1 MHASQ
6 PKLQGVSKLIAV
18 SLCLLLV
25 VGANEALGNTKT
37 AKGAL
42 KSLVKQT
49 RKLPPSAASRAQR
62 NRLLRIATHA
72 RRAVKKK
79 PCTSVKDLDRYRNA
93 LAKVKVRGH
102 GRSAERLAALGPA
115 SLEASRVLLASP
127 RTRKCGGGV
136 EASGVDSAQVDIVRS
151 DSDGMDLHITL
162 PDLNFVPETGGGQT
176 FTKLT
181 LPDTDSPAAPG
192 QPAIPVESSTFAIPD
207 GASLSV
213 SGGAAESYKLDGVNV
228 YPAQPDVVDDGAP
241 PDFLAPPYADLPFT
255 IDRDAYNQPGLVP
268 AAPASGDVLGNARD
282 VTVGGLQV
290 PAAQYNPVSDSLT
303 VFKSINVKVAFLGG
317 THTFSPELSS
327 PWETFSQSLVSVL
340 LNRDLLLFGRSR
352 YPPRRCGEE
361 MLVIT
366 NPATLAAANQ
376 FATARSAA
384 GIRTVVLQTGTDPG
398 QIGTTPEEIQTVIR
412 NHLTRFLC
420 VHPSYV
426 TIMGDDDLVPT
437 FPGINGIPSDLQYSM
452 RDDTD
457 ELPDVAVGRI
467 LGNDQAAVGG
477 AVTKIVN
484 YENSPPTSSSF
495 LDHAVVAAQ
504 FQDDDNDG
512 TENRTFIQFA
522 ETVRNGLV
530 NRGVTVDRVYGE
542 SPGDNP
548 QKFNDGT
555 DLPAELKKPTFTW
568 TGTAADVIADW
579 NAGPF
584 MVVHRDHGYSDGW
597 GIPGV
602 STTDVDGL
610 TNGANLPVLL
620 SINCSSGAFD
630 YDETS
635 FASEALVN
643 PAGGAVGVFG
653 DTRDSPTWHNSQLAL
668 GFVDALLPSVLPS
681 EGPATKQRMGAALIN
696 GKVRLAGLSS
706 PATDGNTRNEL
717 YLWHYFG
724 DPSMQMWGGG
734 VDPLV
739 LETSQIKAVYLSRAQ
754 FPDPPPGDPPPYGV
768 NVQFPSQF
776 AGQPFSLLFNG
787 QVIGKALAGDG
798 VVNIPADIGGE
809 NPKPGDLEVAFEADG
824 AAPIKVPVS
833 DVPKQTTTL
842 TQVCPSDQ
850 PFQDEMTITGTLS
863 PAQAGATVSVRYTR
877 PDQATFTDTVTTDAN
892 GGWSDTIVPGDF
904 SQRNTG
910 DWTIQASY
918 AGDSTHAASTAAACT
933 VNVFD
938 NS

>member
-1 MHASQ
+1 V
-6 PKLQGVSKLIAV
+6 QGTTRLIAL
-18 SLCLLLV
+18 SLCLVLAF
-25 VGANEALGNTKT
+25 GGGDALASTSSAKT

-49 RKLPPSAASRAQR
+49 RKLPSSAASKAQR
-62 NRLLRIATHA
+62 KRLLRIATHA
-72 RRAVKKK
+72 RGAVKKK
-79 PCTSVKDLDRYRNA
+79 PCTSVNDLERYRKA
-93 LAKVKVRGH
+93 LAKIKVRGH
-102 GRSAERLAALGPA
+102 GRAADRLAALGPA
-115 SLEASRVLLASP
+115 SLEASRALLASP

-136 EASGVDSAQVDIVRS
+136 KPSTVDSAQVDVIRS
-151 DSDGMDLHITL
+151 DTDGMDLHITL
-162 PDLNFVPETGGGQT
+162 PEVNFVPETGDGQA

-181 LPDTDSPAAPG
+181 LPDTDAPAAPG

-213 SGGAAESYKLDGVNV
+213 TAGATDSYKVDGVNV
-228 YPAQPDVVDDGAP
+228 YPAQPDVVDDGTP
-241 PDFLAPPYADLPFT
+241 PNFLGPPYSDAPFT
-255 IDRDAYNQPGLVP
+255 IDHDAYNQPGLVP

-282 VTVGGLQV
+282 VTIGGLQV
-290 PAAQYNPVSDSLT
+290 PAAQYNPVTDSLT
-303 VFKSINVKVAFLGG
+303 VFKSVNVNISFLGG

-327 PWETFSQSLVSVL
+327 PWETFSQSLVSLL
-340 LNRDLLLFGRSR
+340 LNRNLFLDRLR

-376 FATARSAA
+376 FATARQAA
-384 GIRTVVLQTGTDPG
+384 GIRTVVLQTGTGSG
-398 QIGTTPEEIQTVIR
+398 QIGTTPGEIQSVIR
-412 NHLTRFLC
+412 GELTRFLC
-420 VHPSYV
+420 IHPSYV

-452 RDDTD
+452 RDDAD

-467 LGNDQAAVGG
+467 IGDDQTQVGA
-477 AVTKIVN
+477 AVTKIIN
-484 YENSPPTSSSF
+484 YETNPPTTDAF
-495 LDHAVVAAQ
+495 LNHAVVAAQ
-504 FQDDDNDG
+504 FQDDDNNG

-530 NRGVTVDRVYGE
+530 KRGVTVDRVYGE
-542 SPGDNP
+542 SPGNNP

-555 DLPAELKKPTFTW
+555 DLPAELKKPTFSW
-568 TGTAADVIADW
+568 TGTAADVINAW

-602 STTDVDGL
+602 STTDVNGL

-620 SINCSSGAFD
+620 SINCSSGAYD

-635 FASEALVN
+635 FAGSALVK
-643 PAGGAVGVFG
+643 PDGGAVGVFG

-668 GFVDALLPSVLPS
+668 GFVDALLPSVLPN

-734 VDPLV
+734 APPIVV
-739 LETSQIKAVYLSRAQ
+739 SAGQIKAEYLSQAQ

-776 AGQPFSLLFNG
+776 AGQAFSLLFNG
-787 QVIGKALAGDG
+787 QVIGKAIAGDG
-798 VVNIPADIGGE
+798 VVNIPADFTGE
-809 NPKPGDLEVAFEADG
+809 TPKPGELEVAFEAEG
-824 AAPIKVPVS
+824 GAPIKIPVN
-833 DVPKQTTTL
+833 DVPKQATTL
-842 TQVCPSDQ
+842 SQTCPSTPRPYQ
-850 PFQDEMTITGTLS
+850 GSMTTTGTLS
-863 PAQAGATVSVRYTR
+863 PGLAGATISIKYTQ
-877 PDQATFTDTVTTDAN
+877 PDQGTFTRTTTTNAQ
-892 GGWSDTIVPGDF
+892 GAWSDTIDPIDHTFQDG
-904 SQRNTG
+904 T
-910 DWTIQASY
+910 WKIQATY
-918 AGDSTHAASTAAACT
+918 AGDDTHAPSTSECSVVT
-933 VNVFD
+933 FN